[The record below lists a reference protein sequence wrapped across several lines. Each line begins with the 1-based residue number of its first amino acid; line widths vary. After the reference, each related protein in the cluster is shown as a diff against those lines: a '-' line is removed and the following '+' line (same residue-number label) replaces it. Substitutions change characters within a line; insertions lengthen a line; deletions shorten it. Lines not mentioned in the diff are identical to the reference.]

1 MTQAI
6 AIPLAVYDIHTDV
19 GHGLESTDPL
29 KRAIAGWLARYKG
42 QTLKDYTADFE
53 IFLDWCTRTRVHPL
67 QVGRGHLEMYLRWM
81 ETQTNHFTGKPW
93 APATMNRRFGT
104 VAVFYKY
111 AQIDDIIAKNPAI
124 AVDRPKIR
132 KDEQK
137 RPGMS
142 PLVHGIFMDA
152 AEKHSPMAHALIA
165 LLGGRGLRISEA
177 CGLDIGNLYD
187 KGGYTMIRFRG
198 KGDKYAE
205 LPLAVPVA
213 RAVRTAIGD
222 RDVGPILL
230 NEWGRRMTR
239 PNAHLLIQKIAA
251 EAVLPKDVTPHSFRR
266 AFAMTLLASGADL
279 RDVMIAMR
287 HDKPETTVEYD
298 VRARTPDRDASHQLN
313 AILAGMR
320 G

>member
-1 MTQAI
+1 MAPSHAQ
-6 AIPLAVYDIHTDV
+6 LAVYDIQSDV

-42 QTLKDYTADFE
+42 QTLLDYTRDFE
-53 IFLDWCTRTRVHPL
+53 LFLDWCAATRVHPL
-67 QVGRGHLEMYLRWM
+67 QVGRGHLELYIRHM
-81 ETQTNHFTGKPW
+81 ENQTNHFTGKPL
-93 APATMNRRFGT
+93 ATSTINNRFGT

-111 AQIDDIIAKNPAI
+111 AAIDDIIPKNPAL

-132 KDEQK
+132 KEEQK
-137 RPGMS
+137 RVGMS

-165 LLGGRGLRISEA
+165 L
-177 CGLDIGNLYD
+177 
-187 KGGYTMIRFRG
+187 MIRFRG

-213 RAVRTAIGD
+213 RAVKTAIGD
-222 RDVGPILL
+222 REVGPILL
-230 NEWGRRMTR
+230 NERGLRMRR
-239 PNAHLLIQKIAA
+239 PNAHLLIQKLAA
-251 EAVLPKDVTPHSFRR
+251 EAVLPADVTPHSFRR